1 MVRDAICR
9 MLEEK
14 NEAETAKPIS
24 NEELEQILATFAV
37 SPFIAVEY
45 TKSIGAY
52 YLLWFMVCVGESR
65 VKDVLNY

>member
-45 TKSIGAY
+45 TKSSGAY